1 MSLSCSSLKVAKS
14 QSDGYNRSGLIGG
27 HLALSGLL
35 TGKEYLV
42 KSIGLRELKDHL
54 SETIE
59 EVEQGEVIEIT
70 KRGRTVARVVPV
82 NRDVS
87 IEERR
92 AIVQDL
98 DSLAAE
104 MGHHTRV
111 SDVAEAISN
120 DRR

>member
-1 MSLSCSSLKVAKS
+1 M
-14 QSDGYNRSGLIGG
+14 
-27 HLALSGLL
+27 
-35 TGKEYLV
+35 

-59 EVEQGEVIEIT
+59 EVERGEVIEIT

-87 IEERR
+87 IEVRR

-104 MGHHTRV
+104 IGHHTQS
-111 SDVAEAISN
+111 SDVAETISN

>member
-1 MSLSCSSLKVAKS
+1 M
-14 QSDGYNRSGLIGG
+14 
-27 HLALSGLL
+27 
-35 TGKEYLV
+35 

-59 EVEQGEVIEIT
+59 EVERGEVIEIT

-87 IEERR
+87 IEVRR

-98 DSLAAE
+98 NSLAAE
-104 MGHHTRV
+104 IGHHTQL
-111 SDVAEAISN
+111 SDVAETISN

>member
-1 MSLSCSSLKVAKS
+1 MK
-14 QSDGYNRSGLIGG
+14 
-27 HLALSGLL
+27 
-35 TGKEYLV
+35 T
-42 KSIGLRELKDHL
+42 IGLRELKDHL

-59 EVEQGEVIEIT
+59 EVERGEVIEIT

-87 IEERR
+87 IEVRR

-104 MGHHTRV
+104 IGHHTQP
-111 SDVAEAISN
+111 SDVAETISN

>member
-1 MSLSCSSLKVAKS
+1 MST
-14 QSDGYNRSGLIGG
+14 GYL
-27 HLALSGLL
+27 LLGLL
-35 TGKEYLV
+35 PKKECRV

-59 EVEQGEVIEIT
+59 EVERGAVIEIT

-104 MGHHTRV
+104 IGQHTQP

-120 DRR
+120 DRC

>member
-1 MSLSCSSLKVAKS
+1 M
-14 QSDGYNRSGLIGG
+14 
-27 HLALSGLL
+27 
-35 TGKEYLV
+35 

-59 EVEQGEVIEIT
+59 EVERGAVIEIT

-82 NRDVS
+82 NRDLN

-98 DSLAAE
+98 QSLAAE
-104 MGHHTRV
+104 IGRHTQP
-111 SDVAEAISN
+111 SDVAETISS

>member
-1 MSLSCSSLKVAKS
+1 M
-14 QSDGYNRSGLIGG
+14 
-27 HLALSGLL
+27 
-35 TGKEYLV
+35 
-42 KSIGLRELKDHL
+42 KDHL

-59 EVEQGEVIEIT
+59 QVERGEVIEIT
-70 KRGRTVARVVPV
+70 KRGRTVARVVPA

-104 MGHHTRV
+104 IGRHTKS
-111 SDVAEAISN
+111 SDVAETISN

>member
-1 MSLSCSSLKVAKS
+1 MLS
-14 QSDGYNRSGLIGG
+14 
-27 HLALSGLL
+27 
-35 TGKEYLV
+35 GKEYGV

-59 EVEQGEVIEIT
+59 EVERGQVIEIT

-87 IEERR
+87 LQLRR
-92 AIVQDL
+92 AIVEDL

-104 MGHHTRV
+104 IGHHTRV
-111 SDVAEAISN
+111 SDVAATISI

>member
-1 MSLSCSSLKVAKS
+1 M
-14 QSDGYNRSGLIGG
+14 
-27 HLALSGLL
+27 
-35 TGKEYLV
+35 

-59 EVEQGEVIEIT
+59 AVERGEVVEIT

-87 IEERR
+87 VEERG
-92 AIVQDL
+92 AIVRDL

-104 MGHHTRV
+104 IGQHTQS
-111 SDVAEAISN
+111 SDVAETISN

>member
-1 MSLSCSSLKVAKS
+1 
-14 QSDGYNRSGLIGG
+14 
-27 HLALSGLL
+27 
-35 TGKEYLV
+35 V

-59 EVEQGEVIEIT
+59 AVERGEVVEIT
-70 KRGRTVARVVPV
+70 KRGRIVARVVPV
-82 NRDVS
+82 HRDVS
-87 IEERR
+87 MEERR

-104 MGHHTRV
+104 ISLHTQ
-111 SDVAEAISN
+111 SSNVAETISN